1 MPIRFG
7 IACEKCERIYLVAHP
22 DRAKWIL
29 FTAGS
34 STHPPSRLTCI
45 CRAERYFDGPQTLP
59 YRVSEYIC
67 RQGYAERDEYAA
79 IPLAKFPR
87 TRHAGQSAKW
97 PGFVNNQLPFP

>member
-7 IACEKCERIYLVAHP
+7 IVCEKCERIYLVAHP

-34 STHPPSRLTCI
+34 GPHPPFRLTCI
-45 CRAERYFDGPQTLP
+45 CRAERYFDQRQILP

-67 RQGYAERDEYAA
+67 GQGYAERDEYDA
-79 IPLAKFPR
+79 IPQRRSQGRDTLA
-87 TRHAGQSAKW
+87 SE
-97 PGFVNNQLPFP
+97 